1 MSQELSRKA
10 SKSKEKARKAKR
22 KRKWLTIFTIILF
35 IMGGSATA
43 AYLKF
48 QSFIHNIQDKAE
60 LSTKEAGVAKAETI
74 YEADKPMS
82 IVLLGKDSRG
92 ENEEYGGGLTDVM
105 ILMTL
110 NPETKKITMLS
121 IPRDTRVVIPGETL
135 DHKINFVY
143 KRGEMMREEAEQKK
157 EEPEETGVSLVKKT
171 LESIYGIPVNNYV
184 LIDFEGFR
192 KGIDALGGIEVNVDR
207 RLVYHDPTDGT
218 SIDLNPGL
226 QTLNGK
232 QALDFVRHRHDDRGL
247 KYYSTDYER
256 NDRQV
261 AVIQAAM
268 EKMKSFSGIANF
280 FKVLDAVGENVK
292 TDLSLEQM
300 KALAMTFGKLD
311 ASSIV
316 KLENTG
322 VDWDAKTSRTI
333 IPQETLDK
341 NRVALQLSMGI
352 DPSTVTSYNDSP
364 AGGRTRSKKTL
375 GEEEIKKTA
384 AEGEKKPAHS
394 KRGEAWKEEEPK
406 KQTRKTKSSEEE
418 DKHSKSS
425 ERKKK
430 SSDNDSE
437 HNKESN
443 RLDREKSVSENVS
456 SHSKNERPDAPEAPT
471 PPEAPEEPRVPKV
484 EGNKDEK

>member
-1 MSQELSRKA
+1 M
-10 SKSKEKARKAKR
+10 
-22 KRKWLTIFTIILF
+22 
-35 IMGGSATA
+35 
-43 AYLKF
+43 
-48 QSFIHNIQDKAE
+48 
-60 LSTKEAGVAKAETI
+60 
-74 YEADKPMS
+74 
-82 IVLLGKDSRG
+82 
-92 ENEEYGGGLTDVM
+92 
-105 ILMTL
+105 
-110 NPETKKITMLS
+110 
-121 IPRDTRVVIPGETL
+121 
-135 DHKINFVY
+135 
-143 KRGEMMREEAEQKK
+143 
-157 EEPEETGVSLVKKT
+157 
-171 LESIYGIPVNNYV
+171 

-364 AGGRTRSKKTL
+364 AGGRTRSKKN
-375 GEEEIKKTA
+375 
-384 AEGEKKPAHS
+384 
-394 KRGEAWKEEEPK
+394 AW
-406 KQTRKTKSSEEE
+406 
-418 DKHSKSS
+418 
-425 ERKKK
+425 
-430 SSDNDSE
+430 
-437 HNKESN
+437 
-443 RLDREKSVSENVS
+443 
-456 SHSKNERPDAPEAPT
+456 
-471 PPEAPEEPRVPKV
+471 
-484 EGNKDEK
+484 